1 MGNFRKLFSASVFLI
16 LWLAVIGCANV
27 ATTGLGGS
35 AQSLQ
40 AKNKV
45 VIQVSDADPKK
56 WALALNN
63 AENVQED
70 LGKNNVE
77 IEIVAYGPGI
87 GMLKMDSEIS
97 GRVSQAISSGIK
109 VAACENTMTKQ
120 KIPRSD
126 IINGAVFVK
135 AGVVELMQKQQQG
148 FAYIRP

>member
-1 MGNFRKLFSASVFLI
+1 MGNSRKLFSASVFLI
-16 LWLAVIGCANV
+16 SCLAAYGCANV
-27 ATTGLGGS
+27 ATAGLGVS
-35 AQSLQ
+35 AQSSQ
-40 AKNKV
+40 AKNRV

-87 GMLKMDSEIS
+87 GMLKMDSEVS
-97 GRVSQAISSGIK
+97 GRVNTAISSGVK

-120 KIPRSD
+120 KIPHSE
-126 IINGAVFVK
+126 IINGAIFVK

>member
-1 MGNFRKLFSASVFLI
+1 MFSSGKLFAAFAFLSI
-16 LWLAVIGCANV
+16 CFLAPGCATVNAAGTG
-27 ATTGLGGS
+27 ATAAST
-35 AQSLQ
+35 Q
-40 AKNKV
+40 ANKV
-45 VIQVSDADPKK
+45 VIQMSDADPKK

-87 GMLKMDSEIS
+87 AMLKMDSEVS
-97 GRVSQAISSGIK
+97 GRVGKAIASGVKI
-109 VAACENTMTKQ
+109 AACENTMTKQ

-126 IINGAVFVK
+126 IINGAIFVK
-135 AGVVELMQKQQQG
+135 AGVVELMQKQHEG